1 MTHKAI
7 VDAIRLSKERGL
19 SQQDI
24 ADLSGRDRA
33 AVAHQLFDVNSNPT
47 LSTLEAYEDALDAE
61 VRFVPR
67 ESLAIQKY
75 AHISEL
81 HSEIEQLK
89 IENAILKKEI
99 ELKEQY
105 TARMRARVDSD
116 AVELAEYKEHI
127 KKLTNYILRDK

>member
-67 ESLAIQKY
+67 EALAIQKY
-75 AHISEL
+75 AHVNEL
-81 HSEIEQLK
+81 HAEIERLK
-89 IENAILKKEI
+89 IENAILKKEL

-116 AVELAEYKEHI
+116 AAELVEYKEHI
-127 KKLTNYILRDK
+127 KKLTNYILREK